1 VAIVTEQP
9 WEAIASPML
18 RTTQA
23 TPLVL
28 VPGLLLAMV
37 GLWFGARQV
46 IQPLK
51 NLENQA
57 IQLAWG
63 RFAAIRQP
71 VGGIAEIQRLQAA
84 MVEMARKVEAAQENL
99 HSYIGA
105 ITTGQEDER
114 RRLAREI
121 HDDTLQAVIALNQR
135 VQLAR
140 LSLSEPA
147 ASGPVQLAPINSS
160 LGEIQELTEQT
171 IQNLR
176 RLTRALRP
184 AYLEELGLVPAL
196 RMLAQEATHA
206 GQAADAF
213 QVHFECEGEERRLK
227 PEVELTLYRMAQE
240 ALSNVQRHAQAS
252 QAWLSV
258 TFDPHQVEIRV
269 RDDGRGF
276 RVPDHPGDF
285 VQAGHFGL
293 LGLSERA
300 DLIGAELSL
309 LSTPGKGTRVT
320 IQLKD

>member
-1 VAIVTEQP
+1 
-9 WEAIASPML
+9 
-18 RTTQA
+18 
-23 TPLVL
+23 
-28 VPGLLLAMV
+28 MV

-51 NLENQA
+51 NLENRA

-63 RFAAIRQP
+63 RYAAIRQP
-71 VGGIAEIQRLQAA
+71 VGGIYEIQRLQAA
-84 MVEMARKVEAAQENL
+84 LVEMARKVQAAQENL

-105 ITTGQEDER
+105 ITTGQEEER

-147 ASGPVQLAPINSS
+147 ASGPVPLAPISDS

-196 RMLAQEATHA
+196 RMLAQEASQA
-206 GQAADAF
+206 GPLRREQPEASEKEDRF
-213 QVHFECEGEERRLK
+213 QVHFECPGEERRLK

-240 ALSNVQRHAQAS
+240 ALSNVQRHAQAG
-252 QAWLSV
+252 QAWVSIS
-258 TFDPHQVEIRV
+258 FDPNQVELTV
-269 RDDGRGF
+269 RDDGKGF

-285 VQAGHFGL
+285 VQAGHYGL

-300 DLIGAELSL
+300 DLIGADLSL
-309 LSTPGKGTRVT
+309 RSTPGKGTQVVVR
-320 IQLKD
+320 LKN